1 MGGRTRVICLYCM
14 ALNQEI
20 QLVNHSGDSY
30 STVGYDVTGEV
41 PSELHPHGNP
51 YPSWTT
57 AEGPCW
63 VASLDLS
70 ILILGGLSWY
80 RIQ

>member
-1 MGGRTRVICLYCM
+1 MFCDQDERVDC
-14 ALNQEI
+14 
-20 QLVNHSGDSY
+20 SGDSY

-41 PSELHPHGNP
+41 PTEQYPHGNP

-63 VASLDLS
+63 VVLRSFSINGRLTISVQNTINLLSSLMTM
-70 ILILGGLSWY
+70 
-80 RIQ
+80 R